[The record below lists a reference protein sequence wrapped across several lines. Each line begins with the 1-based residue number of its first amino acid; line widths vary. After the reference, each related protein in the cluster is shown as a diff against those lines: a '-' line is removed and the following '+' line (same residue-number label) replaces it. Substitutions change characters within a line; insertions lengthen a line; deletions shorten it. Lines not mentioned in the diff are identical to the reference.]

1 MIDVKLMAEF
11 KKSGTFNVIHIAS
24 VNVFIHPS
32 SIFSAF
38 YQLAG
43 GSRCSRSLSLQQHS
57 QLFPGQPG
65 SGVQRVLVHTD
76 WSGTPPPFSVSS
88 PRNTLELHSNLS
100 LRLKGPTEE
109 AHRCD
114 LDDIFGCGCV
124 SCVCA
129 VSCAVSEHKDLLG
142 AQTLLSCLLHTCS
155 DNHKQ
160 KCLNV
165 YFSLKK
171 LQVSFKVHLKDFGKS
186 VRQD

>member
-1 MIDVKLMAEF
+1 MSSILHQ
-11 KKSGTFNVIHIAS
+11 SIYSSIHPS
-24 VNVFIHPS
+24 VHPS

-43 GSRCSRSLSLQQHS
+43 GSRCSRSLSLQRHS

-65 SGVQRVLVHTD
+65 SGGQRVLVHMD

-88 PRNTLELHSNLS
+88 PRGTLEIHTLSLS

-124 SCVCA
+124 SCVSA

-142 AQTLLSCLLHTCS
+142 AQNLLSCLLRACS

-165 YFSLKK
+165 YFSLEK
-171 LQVSFKVHLKDFGKS
+171 LQD
-186 VRQD
+186 RTD